1 MSVIRFS
8 NEYSHREILFSDKGK
23 VEPSRSGIIHS
34 MVREVDALKKDSE
47 SEKEAV
53 ITVECE
59 NQ

>member
-1 MSVIRFS
+1 MFLI
-8 NEYSHREILFSDKGK
+8 NILIKKLFFSDKGK

-34 MVREVDALKKDSE
+34 MVREVAALKKDSE
-47 SEKEAV
+47 SENEAV